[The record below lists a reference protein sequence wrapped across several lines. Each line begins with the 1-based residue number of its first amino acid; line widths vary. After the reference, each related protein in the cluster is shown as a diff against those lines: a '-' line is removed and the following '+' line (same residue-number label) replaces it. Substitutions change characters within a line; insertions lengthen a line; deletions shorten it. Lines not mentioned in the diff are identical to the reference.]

1 LTKIN
6 HIPFINILRAIICTI
21 FPLASFGQFV
31 NDPPLYSRKI
41 HVSVREFQELMKT
54 TGEHENPLE
63 TLEAL
68 LEVIYTAGCFYAP

>member
-1 LTKIN
+1 
-6 HIPFINILRAIICTI
+6 
-21 FPLASFGQFV
+21 V

-68 LEVIYTAGCFYAP
+68 LEVIYTAGCFYAPYNNIVV